1 MTNPF
6 IDATLN
12 VLDTMASTKAQAGKP
27 YLKKHQVAGGDV
39 SMVIG
44 LTGDCKGTVAVSF
57 AKKSLETH

>member
-1 MTNPF
+1 
-6 IDATLN
+6 
-12 VLDTMASTKAQAGKP
+12 MASTKAQAGKP